1 MRKGLLLLLGVLLL
15 TGCGQKDVVPPEA
28 TLVTDSLMAD
38 GNDPVEETLPAE
50 ESAIS
55 EETTQEETSELVLPI
70 EEPWVPSGDTSFMSS
85 YEPYWAG
92 DEEGS
97 IEMVGNIE
105 VTYVNKITSDDKE
118 YVPTESADLIYWK
131 DVVSAFAED
140 GYYTHARVQDFATF
154 QTISLY
160 DERTGYDCTVSVY
173 KCAMYGDDS
182 STAIP
187 QVDSEFEISKQ
198 IAQNEIEG
206 TTSVQYLNADVHDNY
221 VICNIDDDISWKYSA
236 KNTNLLFEATLFGLE
251 DDENYNAVMR
261 EICDHTIGV
270 FLGIK

>member
-1 MRKGLLLLLGVLLL
+1 MRKSLLLLLGVLLL

-28 TLVTDSLMAD
+28 TLVTDSLTAD
-38 GNDPVEETLPAE
+38 GNDPVEETLPT
-50 ESAIS
+50 
-55 EETTQEETSELVLPI
+55 EETTPEETSELVLPI
-70 EEPWVPSGDTSFMSS
+70 EESWVPSGDASFMSS

-97 IEMVGNIE
+97 IEMLGNIE
-105 VTYVNKITSDDKE
+105 VTYVNKITSDDQE
-118 YVPTESADLIYWK
+118 YVPAESAKLIYWR
-131 DVVSAFAED
+131 DVVSAFAKD
-140 GYYTHARVQDFATF
+140 GYYTHAKVQDFATF

-198 IAQNEIEG
+198 IAQNEVEG
-206 TTSVQYLNADVHDNY
+206 TTGIKYLNADVHDNY
-221 VICNIDDDISWKYSA
+221 VICNIDDNISWKYSA

-261 EICDHTIGV
+261 EICDHTMEV
-270 FLGIK
+270 FLNIK